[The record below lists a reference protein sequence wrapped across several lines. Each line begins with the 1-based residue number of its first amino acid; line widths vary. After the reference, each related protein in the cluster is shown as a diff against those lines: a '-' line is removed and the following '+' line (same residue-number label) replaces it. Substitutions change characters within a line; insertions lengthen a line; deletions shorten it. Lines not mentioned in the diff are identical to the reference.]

1 MKKFKFFLF
10 AAAAAIISVTLSA
23 CSDDDND
30 ESYPKNLIGRWQ
42 SESRISRT
50 TWDSGETSDSESA
63 YYKTEV
69 EFFDD
74 GTYCVYKGGAP
85 FWQSSEYSD
94 GKWSYK
100 NGYITTKWGSDYDEI
115 DRHHVLNLTPT
126 TLELET
132 TEYDDHKGY
141 TSYDCVSFKKVNVE

>member
-10 AAAAAIISVTLSA
+10 AAAAAIISVSLSA
-23 CSDDDND
+23 CSDDDDD

-50 TWDSGETSDSESA
+50 SWDSGETSESESA
-63 YYKTEV
+63 YYETEV

-74 GTYCVYKGGAP
+74 GTYYVYKGGAP
-85 FWQSSEYSD
+85 FWQSSEYPD

-115 DRHHVLNLTPT
+115 DRSHVLNLTPT
-126 TLELET
+126 TLELEI

-141 TSYDCVSFKKVNVE
+141 TDYNCVSFIKVE